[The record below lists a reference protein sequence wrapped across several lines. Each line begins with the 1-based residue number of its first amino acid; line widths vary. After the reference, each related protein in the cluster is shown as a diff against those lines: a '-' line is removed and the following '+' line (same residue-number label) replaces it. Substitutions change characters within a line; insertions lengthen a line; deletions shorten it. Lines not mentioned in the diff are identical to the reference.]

1 MNGTRLAWLVAL
13 REIRERSRSRA
24 LWVSVLVTVL
34 AVAGMIIVPGLLTR
48 DGGSKDVGLAG
59 SVPAALPAAIES
71 QASAASITARIH
83 RYPGAG
89 PGEAAV
95 RRGEVDVLIV
105 DAARLE
111 WRRQPDQQLRAVLTG
126 AVQLVTVRDRAAAAG
141 ITPGA
146 LADLLAPVPVSNVQ
160 LGSVSGRTPGD
171 EMAALVMTVLL
182 LVTISTYGGLVLT
195 GVVEE
200 KTSRVVEVLLAH
212 VPARSLLA
220 GKVAGIGLL
229 GLAQISVTALAALA
243 AAAFVR
249 SADIPAIRGSVLAW
263 AVVWFLLGYALYA
276 MLYGALGSLASRAE
290 DAQSAAGPVTVVLIA
305 AYFVSFIAVG
315 RPDSDLARAVSFF
328 PATAPMAMP
337 NRIAMGAAAWWEPV
351 AAAALTLAAIA
362 VLVQFAGRVYTH
374 AILHGGPA
382 LKLRD
387 AWRGTTAL
395 RGGATGTG
403 TPRAGGKPRTTGA
416 VSAKRGRAEKG
427 KRSGQLV
434 IVALLAAGT
443 GLGAAVA
450 MLTRDAVIGVAAG
463 AGFYAAADRLMKV
476 WSGRH
481 ARR

>member
-1 MNGTRLAWLVAL
+1 MSGMNGARQAWLVAL

-24 LWVSVLVTVL
+24 LWVSVLVTVV
-34 AVAGMIIVPGLLTR
+34 AVVGIIVVPALLT
-48 DGGSKDVGLAG
+48 GGGGTKDIGLTG

-71 QASAASITARIH
+71 QASAVSITARIH
-83 RYPGAG
+83 RYPVAGA
-89 PGEAAV
+89 GEAAV
-95 RRGEVDVLIV
+95 RQGEVEVLIV
-105 DAARLE
+105 DATRLE

-126 AVQLVTVRDRAAAAG
+126 AIQQAAVSDRAATAG

-146 LADLLAPVPVSNVQ
+146 LNALLAPVPVTNVQ

-182 LVTISTYGGLVLT
+182 LVTISTYGALVLT

-229 GLAQISVTALAALA
+229 GLAQIGVTALAAFI
-243 AAAFVR
+243 AAAFVD
-249 SADIPAIRGSVLAW
+249 SVDIAAIRASVLAW

-290 DAQSAAGPVTVVLIA
+290 DAQSAAGPLTAVLIVS
-305 AYFVSFIAVG
+305 YFVSFLAVG
-315 RPDSDLARAVSFF
+315 RPDSGLAKAVSFF

-337 NRIAMGAAAWWEPV
+337 NRIAMGATAWWEPV

-382 LKLRD
+382 LKLRE
-387 AWRGTTAL
+387 AWRGPA
-395 RGGATGTG
+395 GTG
-403 TPRAGGKPRTTGA
+403 AARAGKQRRDGKLRRELT
-416 VSAKRGRAEKG
+416 AKGEAGSRRATA
-427 KRSGQLV
+427 
-434 IVALLAAGT
+434 ALLAAGI
-443 GLGAAVA
+443 GIGAAVA
-450 MLTRDAVIGVAAG
+450 MVTRDVIIGVAAG
-463 AGFYAAADRLMKV
+463 TVLYAAAASLMKARA
-476 WSGRH
+476 GHHPRH
-481 ARR
+481 R